1 MSSRTTTAE
10 IGVYGSTT
18 LMECELSSYHSR
30 LEEIGS
36 PSVALAVESVSDEKG
51 KYADTGSA
59 VADDIDAMCGHPL
72 NEQQFT
78 TASEEGTVGFAH
90 VIVEP
95 SPRDAPSELVEVS
108 DAHTE
113 IFSTPSASSI
123 MAAATSGKLD
133 DGNSQSLAYVLRI
146 PQLMPYAVRARRG
159 TGNHLA
165 AVRLGALQ

>member
-1 MSSRTTTAE
+1 MSSRTTNAE

-18 LMECELSSYHSR
+18 STERSLNSCHSCAGETG
-30 LEEIGS
+30 L
-36 PSVALAVESVSDEKG
+36 PPVALAVGSVSEEKE
-51 KYADTGSA
+51 KHADTGSA
-59 VADDIDAMCGHPL
+59 IADDMDATCGHPL

-78 TASEEGTVGFAH
+78 TAPDEGTGFPH

-113 IFSTPSASSI
+113 IFSTPSASPI

-146 PQLMPYAVRARRG
+146 TQLMPCAVRARRG